1 MTHWIDRNLAEHKPL
16 NLHTHRNTIRMSA
29 ETIKY
34 LLHLKDIWTGQKKS
48 ILEHELIRLEKNE
61 QFLD

>member
-1 MTHWIDRNLAEHKPL
+1 MTHWIDRNLSSGKPL
-16 NLHTHRNTIRMSA
+16 NLFGHRNTIRMSA

-34 LLHLKDIWTGQKKS
+34 LLHIKDMWTGQHKS
-48 ILEHELIRLEKNE
+48 ILEHEMIRIEKNE